1 MRIKTAEFREGNTNG
16 SSVTLP
22 SSFPYPAQPDCTR
35 KPGHIPVAE
44 SATSYLASIQS
55 ENHKHY
61 TNVNPSNCGTSYLL
75 CGHSLPLSKVQEGMG
90 NTSQSS

>member
-1 MRIKTAEFREGNTNG
+1 MALLLHC
-16 SSVTLP
+16 LP
-22 SSFPYPAQPDCTR
+22 VFLIQLNQDCTR

-44 SATSYLASIQS
+44 SATYLASIQS

-75 CGHSLPLSKVQEGMG
+75 CGHNLPLSKVQEGMG